1 MTIFEFAKQ
10 DHEEKITELK
20 YEAVLLD
27 TYMDN
32 KNRVSIYYL
41 HNFFVEV
48 LTNLTEGTLID
59 IIPYKRG
66 FKLNKH
72 ELHNLKKKNAFYFN
86 MAA

>member
-1 MTIFEFAKQ
+1 MTLYEFAKL
-10 DHEEKITELK
+10 HREEKITELK
-20 YEAVLLD
+20 HEAVLLD
-27 TYMDN
+27 KYPDN

-41 HNFFVEV
+41 HDFFVEV
-48 LTNLTEGTLID
+48 YTNLTEGTLID

-72 ELHNLKKKNAFYFN
+72 ELHNLKKKNALLFN